1 MTEAPSPRSAAKLFS
16 FRIGV
21 RLALG
26 FAVMLAMI
34 VGSGIQAG
42 RDVSATAQSTAKLY
56 QHPFGVTK
64 GLATIRFDLI
74 SLMEMLRDAS
84 TDAGRVDTAAKARL
98 LDEIE
103 RATND
108 VANAYLGPKA
118 DIQAMRAG
126 MAPFLGGVEKA
137 IAMLAQGQKVEAR
150 TYINGE
156 LREQMRTST
165 QSLTAMLDFAAVKAG
180 EFVTNA
186 SKIAAGTVDMIWY
199 ITGGAIVVGLFV
211 TWLTTRGIVRPLGRL
226 GRDVRALADGERAI
240 EVSETARGDEIGDM
254 AKAVLVLK
262 DNLVAADDMRD
273 RQAVEREQ
281 NEQAKTAALMKMAET
296 IEAESTVALGQINQ
310 RADEMTGTANGMSA
324 RAESTKQS
332 AHAAAEAAREALS
345 TVQTVASA
353 AEELSASIH
362 EISGQMRNSTALV
375 TQAVAAGGEARGTI
389 EALNE
394 TVMRIGAVAD
404 MIGEIAGKT
413 NLLALNATIEAARA
427 GDAGKGFAVVAS
439 EVKQLAAQ
447 TARSTGEIAQQLN
460 DVRAATSASVAAVN
474 RIETTITEINA
485 VAGAIAQAV
494 EQQGVATAEI
504 AHTVAQTAEAAN
516 TVTNRISE
524 VSQEATETGAD
535 AARVHETAS
544 GLAQSVLD
552 LRHALTRVV
561 RTSSTDV
568 DRRKAER
575 YQVDLQCSAVVGGSA
590 RTAQLIDISAG
601 GAALVGI
608 EGVQAGMSGN
618 LRVPGVGFEL
628 PFTIRDASEGVLHVS
643 FNLDQDMATRFSAV
657 PEQLGRRKAA

>member
-1 MTEAPSPRSAAKLFS
+1 MSDAPSPRAAAKLFS

-34 VGSGIQAG
+34 IGSGMQAA

-56 QHPFGVTK
+56 QHPFAVTK
-64 GLATIRFDLI
+64 GLATVRYGLMSLI
-74 SLMEMLRDAS
+74 EVVRDG
-84 TDAGRVDTAAKARL
+84 TTETGKLDTAAKARI
-98 LDEIE
+98 LDEIT
-103 RATND
+103 RATEEI
-108 VANAYLGPKA
+108 AFAYLGPKA
-118 DIQAMRAG
+118 DLKALGTG
-126 MAPFLGGVEKA
+126 MAPYLAGIEKA
-137 IAMLAQGQKVEAR
+137 STMIMLGQKAEAR
-150 TYINGE
+150 AYVYGE
-156 LREQMRTST
+156 LRQQMLTSAEAVT
-165 QSLTAMLDFAAVKAG
+165 TMLNFATAQAG
-180 EFVTNA
+180 EFVANA
-186 SKIAAGTVDMIWY
+186 GTIASNTVDMIWY
-199 ITGGAIVVGLFV
+199 ITGGAIALGLLV

-226 GRDVRALADGERAI
+226 GRDVRSLADGERTI
-240 EVSETARGDEIGDM
+240 EISETKRGDEIGDM
-254 AKAVLVLK
+254 ARAVLVLK
-262 DNLVAADDMRD
+262 ENLVAADEMRD

-281 NEQAKTAALMKMAET
+281 NEQAKTVALMKMAET
-296 IEAESTVALGQINQ
+296 IESESTVALGQINQ
-310 RADEMTGTANGMSA
+310 RADEMTGTANSMSA

-362 EISGQMRNSTALV
+362 EISGQMRQSTALV
-375 TQAVAAGGEARGTI
+375 SQAVAAGGEARGTI

-474 RIETTITEINA
+474 RIETTITEINT

-535 AARVHETAS
+535 ADRVHETAS
-544 GLAQSVLD
+544 GLAQSVVD
-552 LRHALTRVV
+552 LRRTLIRVV
-561 RTSSTDV
+561 RTSSDDV
-568 DRRKAER
+568 DRRRIER
-575 YQVDLQCSAVVGGSA
+575 FQVDLQCSAVIGGTA

-608 EGVQAGMSGN
+608 EGVQGGMSGS

-628 PFTIRDASEGVLHVS
+628 PFTIRDASEGVVHVS
-643 FNLDQDMATRFSAV
+643 FNLDQDTATRFSAV
-657 PEQLGRRKAA
+657 PEQLGRRKVA